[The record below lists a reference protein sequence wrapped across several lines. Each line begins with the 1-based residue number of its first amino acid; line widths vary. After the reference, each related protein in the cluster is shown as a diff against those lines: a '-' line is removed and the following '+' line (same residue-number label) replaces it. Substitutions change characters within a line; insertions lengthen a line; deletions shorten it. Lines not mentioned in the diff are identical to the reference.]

1 MDFDIHTILVMVSIL
16 ALLFAGLLALA
27 GLYADGVRGIW
38 HWAGANLCMS
48 VGIGSSFLYDAFS
61 PEYTWTVVAG
71 AALLAVGIALQ
82 FDGIRRFSGKSSH
95 WRVALSLS
103 GLVCLLNVWFRVIHP
118 DPNVRAMVN
127 AVLFATGYAACARE
141 LLVRVEP
148 PQRTAYWVTGVSF
161 ASMAALM
168 VVRLVVI
175 GFIDQGD
182 YGHFEDIAI
191 NQATFFLGIL
201 IQLCVTFGFVLMVNY
216 RLIADIQKIAWQDG
230 LTGVFNRRR
239 LEEEAA
245 RLVMRCRRTGDA
257 LTVMMLDVDHFK
269 TVNDR
274 FGHQTGDEVLRRLA
288 AVAQASIRT
297 DDYLARY
304 GGEEF
309 CILLLGT
316 SEEDALSLAERLR
329 RNYEQTEIV
338 SSGKI
343 VRSTVSIGVADSS
356 RAELDFAALVAAADL
371 ALYRAKEQGRNRVVA
386 HSSLAP
392 EHSGIDL
399 TLREAH

>member
-1 MDFDIHTILVMVSIL
+1 MDFDIHTILVMVFIL
-16 ALLFAGLLALA
+16 ALLFAGLLGLA
-27 GLYADGVRGIW
+27 GLYSSAIRGIW
-38 HWAGANLCMS
+38 QWAGASMCIS
-48 VGIGSSFLYDAFS
+48 VGIGTAYLYNVSAQ
-61 PEYTWTVVAG
+61 EYAWTVVSG
-71 AALLAVGIALQ
+71 AALLASGIALQ
-82 FDGIRRFSGKSSH
+82 YVGIRAFSGQPSR
-95 WRVALSLS
+95 WRMALSFIGS
-103 GLVCLLNVWFRVIHP
+103 IFLLNVWLRILSP
-118 DPNVRAMVN
+118 EPSTRAMIN
-127 AVLFATGYAACARE
+127 AILFSLGYAACARE
-141 LLVRVEP
+141 LLIRVEQ
-148 PQRTAYWVTGVSF
+148 PQRTAYWLTGLSF

-168 VVRLVVI
+168 IVRLVVI
-175 GFIDQGD
+175 GFIHEGD
-182 YGHFEDIAI
+182 YGHFEDIGI

-201 IQLCVTFGFVLMVNY
+201 IQLCVTFGFVLMINY

-269 TVNDR
+269 SVNDR

-329 RNYEQTEIV
+329 WNFEQTQIGY
-338 SSGKI
+338 SNQI
-343 VRSTVSIGVADSS
+343 VRSTVSIGVADSTHVG
-356 RAELDFAALVAAADL
+356 LDFTALVAAADA
-371 ALYRAKEQGRNRVVA
+371 ALYSAKEHGRNRVVA
-386 HSSLAP
+386 HSSLHLEPSATDP
-392 EHSGIDL
+392 A
-399 TLREAH
+399 TREAH

>member
-27 GLYADGVRGIW
+27 GVYAEGVRGIW
-38 HWAGANLCMS
+38 HWSGANLCMS
-48 VGIGSSFLYDAFS
+48 VGVGSSFLYDTFS

-71 AALLAVGIALQ
+71 AALLAVAIALQ
-82 FDGIRRFSGKSSH
+82 FDGIRWFSGKSSL
-95 WRVALSLS
+95 WRVALSFV
-103 GLVCLLNVWFRVIHP
+103 GMIFLLNVWLRVLNP
-118 DPNVRAMVN
+118 EPSTRAIVN
-127 AVLFATGYAACARE
+127 AVLFAMGYAACAVE

-148 PQRTAYWVTGVSF
+148 PQRTAYWLTGISF

-168 VVRLVVI
+168 IVRLLVI
-175 GFIDQGD
+175 GFMHQGY

-245 RLVMRCRRTGDA
+245 RLVMRCRRTGDSLA
-257 LTVMMLDVDHFK
+257 VMMLDVDHFK

-316 SEEDALSLAERLR
+316 NEEDALSLAERLR
-329 RNYEQTEIV
+329 RNYEQAEIT
-338 SSGKI
+338 SSGKT
-343 VRSTVSIGVADSS
+343 VRSTVSIGVADSTHVG
-356 RAELDFAALVAAADL
+356 LDFAALVAAADL

-386 HSSLAP
+386 HSSLNLEPTAN
-392 EHSGIDL
+392 
-399 TLREAH
+399 

>member
-27 GLYADGVRGIW
+27 GLYADGIRGIW
-38 HWAGANLCMS
+38 HWAGANVCMS
-48 VGIGSSFLYDAFS
+48 VGISSSFLYDEFT
-61 PEYTWTVVAG
+61 PEYTWAVVAG
-71 AALLAVGIALQ
+71 AALLAAGITLQ
-82 FDGIRRFSGKSSH
+82 FIGIRLFCGKPGH

-103 GLVCLLNVWFRVIHP
+103 GLVCLLNVWFRLIHP
-118 DPNVRAMVN
+118 DPSLCAMTN
-127 AVLFATGYAACARE
+127 AVLFAMGYAACARE

-148 PQRTAYWVTGVSF
+148 PQWAAYWVTGVSF

-168 VVRLVVI
+168 MVRLAVI
-175 GFIDQGD
+175 GFVHQGD

-216 RLIADIQKIAWQDG
+216 RLIAAIQKIASRDG

-245 RLVMRCRRTGDA
+245 RQVVRCRRTGDA
-257 LTVMMLDVDHFK
+257 LTIMMIDVDHFK
-269 TVNDR
+269 LVNDR
-274 FGHQTGDEVLRRLA
+274 YGHQTGDEVLKRLA

-309 CILLLGT
+309 CIMLLST
-316 SEEDALSLAERLR
+316 TEEDALFLAERLR
-329 RNYEQTEIV
+329 KNYEDAEIAY
-338 SSGKI
+338 SGKT
-343 VRSTVSIGVADSS
+343 VRSTISIGVADSS
-356 RAELDFAALVAAADL
+356 HVGLDFEALVAAADT

-386 HSSLAP
+386 HSNLALAP
-392 EHSGIDL
+392 S
-399 TLREAH
+399 AN